1 MASELHR
8 RAPMRANEARTQYVG
23 ATLADERHAVLIAID
38 PGDPWNAFR
47 QLRRSMR
54 RERGRGRIALYESPT
69 PVDHAADVI
78 SLEERRQA
86 G

>member
-1 MASELHR
+1 
-8 RAPMRANEARTQYVG
+8 MRTNAARTQYVG
-23 ATLADERHAVLIAID
+23 ATLADERRAVLVAID
-38 PGDPWNAFR
+38 HDDPWNAFR

-54 RERGRGRIALYESPT
+54 RERGRARIALYESPT
-69 PVDHAADVI
+69 PIGHAADVI